1 MRSGNLPPLGIAR
14 NVAKRRAKSA
24 VGPASHAARGER
36 AGDVR
41 EIEVRQAG
49 CNAKSGNK
57 SFLDHFFGLGN
68 RQEDTRK
75 SLT

>member
-1 MRSGNLPPLGIAR
+1 MSKKCGRSDFT
-14 NVAKRRAKSA
+14 S
-24 VGPASHAARGER
+24 GE
-36 AGDVR
+36 GGKGGLTYMK
-41 EIEVRQAG
+41 IEVGQAG